1 MPPATP
7 PGPPSPEPMPSESPT
22 PESPG
27 PSRAPGA
34 PGSSEPSGPSG
45 PFGLSDPSGRRRVL
59 LVRAGAEAEARLSGL
74 AEAGVEVV
82 SVSAGQALD
91 LLGADGPPGGRR
103 PTLVVL
109 GAELPAPVGLVHA
122 LRPDPR
128 DLAVVVLTTPRNQER
143 AAALPLLAPARL
155 VCALPHDRL
164 GDLPGLA
171 RRLMEQVD
179 RERAYAA
186 TQAAMQES
194 LASGGPAPRQPGR
207 HLLGAILGQALT
219 GALLLDPGLRLV
231 AWNRRAAGLLGLEEP
246 GSIGRPLDGWF
257 PAEARERLRVYL
269 GGPPA
274 DASGTG
280 PAGTH
285 APGTDP
291 AGTHVSGTHPP
302 GTDPSGADPVFTR
315 VTGDGTEQV
324 LRLSPQPVTDPGGA
338 EQILVLAE
346 DVTEAVQARRALAE
360 RTGQALLSG
369 EVAAAVTADEPLEQR
384 LRRCV
389 QALAGHLDGAVA
401 AVWILDPQTGT
412 LLLSA
417 DAVRG
422 TVLDDR
428 CARVPLGESTIG
440 RIAAARRPYVTS
452 EAIGDP
458 RVEEQDWVR
467 RESLTAFAGYPL
479 VTQGQVM
486 GVLAV
491 LARHRLPD
499 TGVRAL
505 AGIADQIAV
514 AVHRDRLLER
524 LSTTA
529 DALQRPLLPP
539 RLPEPPGVELAA
551 RYRPYGDGLQIG
563 GDFYDAFPLP
573 GDRWAVAL
581 GDVCGKGPAAAA
593 VTGLVRHTLWAAAQ
607 QDADPGHV
615 LPLVHRALRRENSP
629 FCTLAYAV
637 VDCSAEPVRVRLACA
652 GHPSPILRR
661 ADGAVAMVME
671 ALDGYGPAL
680 GLFDGA
686 HYPARSLDL
695 RPGDSLVLYTDGFVE
710 GGASHRQRQ
719 PDDLAATLA
728 AHLPP
733 GPGDR
738 PADRIVEV
746 LMADALNR
754 WGEGLRD
761 DLAVLALAAVP
772 RAGGGQ
778 ADRARTASSA
788 VS

>member
-1 MPPATP
+1 M
-7 PGPPSPEPMPSESPT
+7 
-22 PESPG
+22 
-27 PSRAPGA
+27 
-34 PGSSEPSGPSG
+34 
-45 PFGLSDPSGRRRVL
+45 
-59 LVRAGAEAEARLSGL
+59 RAGAEAEARLSGL
-74 AEAGVEVV
+74 AEAGAEVV

-128 DLAVVVLTTPRNQER
+128 DLAVVVLTTFRNQER

-231 AWNRRAAGLLGLEEP
+231 AWNRRAAGLFGLEEP

-257 PAEARERLRVYL
+257 PAEARERLRAYL

-285 APGTDP
+285 ASGIDASGTGP
-291 AGTHVSGTHPP
+291 AGTHAPGTHASGIDASGIDASRTGPA
-302 GTDPSGADPVFTR
+302 GTDPSWADPVFTR

-346 DVTEAVQARRALAE
+346 DVTEAVQARWALAE

-401 AVWILDPQTGT
+401 AVWILDPPTDT
-412 LLLSA
+412 LLLTA

-422 TVLDDR
+422 AVLDDR

-440 RIAAARRPYVTS
+440 RIAAAGRPYVTS

-458 RVEEQDWVR
+458 HVEEQDWVR

-479 VTQGQVM
+479 VIQGQVM

-524 LSTTA
+524 LSATA

-661 ADGAVAMVME
+661 AGGAVAMVME

-686 HYPARSLDL
+686 HYPAQSLDL
-695 RPGDSLVLYTDGFVE
+695 HPGDSLVLYTDGFVE

-719 PDDLAATLA
+719 PDDLAVTLA

-738 PADRIVEV
+738 QADRIVEV

-754 WGEGLRD
+754 WGDGLRD

-772 RAGGGQ
+772 RVGGGQ
-778 ADRARTASSA
+778 AARARTASSA

>member
-1 MPPATP
+1 M
-7 PGPPSPEPMPSESPT
+7 
-22 PESPG
+22 
-27 PSRAPGA
+27 
-34 PGSSEPSGPSG
+34 
-45 PFGLSDPSGRRRVL
+45 
-59 LVRAGAEAEARLSGL
+59 RAGAEAEARLSGL
-74 AEAGVEVV
+74 AEAGAEVMG
-82 SVSAGQALD
+82 VSAGRALD

-128 DLAVVVLTTPRNQER
+128 DLAVVVLTTLRNQER
-143 AAALPLLAPARL
+143 VAALPLLAPARL

-164 GDLPGLA
+164 DDLPDLVH
-171 RRLMEQVD
+171 RLMEQID

-186 TQAAMQES
+186 TQAAVQQS
-194 LASGGPAPRQPGR
+194 LTSGGQAPRQPGR

-231 AWNRRAAGLLGLEEP
+231 AWNRRAAGLFGLEEP

-257 PAEARERLRVYL
+257 PAEARERLRAYL

-274 DASGTG
+274 DTAGTG

-285 APGTDP
+285 A
-291 AGTHVSGTHPP
+291 AGTGPLGTGPSGVDPLGTGPA
-302 GTDPSGADPVFTR
+302 GTDPSGADPAFTR
-315 VTGDGTEQV
+315 VTGDGAEQV

-401 AVWILDPQTGT
+401 AVWILDPQTET
-412 LLLSA
+412 LRLSA

-422 TVLDDR
+422 AVLDDR

-458 RVEEQDWVR
+458 HVEEQDWMR

-491 LARHRLPD
+491 LARRRLPD

-524 LSTTA
+524 LSATA

-661 ADGAVAMVME
+661 AGGAVAMAVE

-686 HYPARSLDL
+686 HYPAHSLDL

-710 GGASHRQRQ
+710 GGASHRQRR
-719 PDDLAATLA
+719 PDDLAVTLA

-733 GPGDR
+733 GPDDR

>member
-1 MPPATP
+1 M
-7 PGPPSPEPMPSESPT
+7 
-22 PESPG
+22 
-27 PSRAPGA
+27 
-34 PGSSEPSGPSG
+34 
-45 PFGLSDPSGRRRVL
+45 
-59 LVRAGAEAEARLSGL
+59 RAGAEAGARLSGL
-74 AEAGVEVV
+74 AETGVEVV
-82 SVSAGQALD
+82 DVSAEQALD
-91 LLGADGPPGGRR
+91 LLRAEGPPGGRR

-128 DLAVVVLTTPRNQER
+128 DLAVVVLTTPHNRER
-143 AAALPLLAPARL
+143 AAALPLLLPARL
-155 VCALPHDRL
+155 AGTLPHDRL
-164 GDLPGLA
+164 DDLPDLA
-171 RRLMEQVD
+171 RRLMEQID

-186 TQAAMQES
+186 TQAAVQHA
-194 LASGGPAPRQPGR
+194 LTSGGPALRQPGR

-231 AWNRRAAGLLGLEEP
+231 AWNHRAAGLLGLEEP

-257 PAEARERLRVYL
+257 PADARERLRSYL

-274 DASGTG
+274 DATG
-280 PAGTH
+280 PDPAGDPAAGIPVTGI
-285 APGTDP
+285 PVTGTSVTGTDP
-291 AGTHVSGTHPP
+291 AGTG
-302 GTDPSGADPVFTR
+302 PVFTR
-315 VTGDGTEQV
+315 VTGDNAEQV

-346 DVTEAVQARRALAE
+346 DVTEAVQSRRALAE
-360 RTGQALLSG
+360 RTGQALISG
-369 EVAAAVTADEPLEQR
+369 EVAAAVTAAEPLERR

-389 QALAGHLDGAVA
+389 QALVGHLDGAVA
-401 AVWILDPQTGT
+401 AVWILDPPTGT
-412 LLLSA
+412 LRLTA
-417 DAVRG
+417 DAVRDAA
-422 TVLDDR
+422 LDDG
-428 CARVPLGESTIG
+428 CARVRLGESTIG
-440 RIAAARRPYVTS
+440 RIAAGRLPYVTS

-458 RVEEQDWVR
+458 HIEEQDWVR
-467 RESLTAFAGYPL
+467 RESLTSFAGYPL
-479 VTQGQVM
+479 VIQGQVM

-491 LARHRLPD
+491 LARRRLPD

-524 LSTTA
+524 LSATA

-573 GDRWAVAL
+573 GERWAVAL

-607 QDADPGHV
+607 QDPDPGHV

-629 FCTLAYAV
+629 FCTLVYAV
-637 VDCSAEPVRVRLACA
+637 MDCSAEPVRVRLACA

-661 ADGAVAMVME
+661 AGGAVTMALE
-671 ALDGYGPAL
+671 DLDGYGPAL

-686 HYPARSLDL
+686 RYPEHSLDL
-695 RPGDSLVLYTDGFVE
+695 RPGDGLVLYTDGFVE
-710 GGASHRQRQ
+710 GGASHRQRR

-728 AHLPP
+728 ACLPLE
-733 GPGDR
+733 PGDR
-738 PADRIVEV
+738 PADRIVEA
-746 LMADALNR
+746 LMADALSR
-754 WGEGLRD
+754 WGGGLRD

>member
-1 MPPATP
+1 M
-7 PGPPSPEPMPSESPT
+7 
-22 PESPG
+22 
-27 PSRAPGA
+27 
-34 PGSSEPSGPSG
+34 
-45 PFGLSDPSGRRRVL
+45 
-59 LVRAGAEAEARLSGL
+59 RAGAEAEARLSGL

-194 LASGGPAPRQPGR
+194 LASGGPTPRQPGR

-231 AWNRRAAGLLGLEEP
+231 AWNRRAAGLFGLEEP

-274 DASGTG
+274 DASGTDL
-280 PAGTH
+280 AGAH
-285 APGTDP
+285 A
-291 AGTHVSGTHPP
+291 P

-315 VTGDGTEQV
+315 VTGDGAEQV

-422 TVLDDR
+422 VVLDDR
-428 CARVPLGESTIG
+428 CARVSLGESTIG

-458 RVEEQDWVR
+458 HVEEQDWVR

-524 LSTTA
+524 LSATA

-671 ALDGYGPAL
+671 VLDGYGPAL

-686 HYPARSLDL
+686 HYPAQSLDL

-738 PADRIVEV
+738 PADRLVEV